1 MPINKNALL
10 RYQILD
16 RCFSDRHNRYEI
28 EDLVDKVNEAL
39 LDMYGK
45 TVSLRQIRAD
55 INYMRDRVSYNA
67 PILACPIEGRK
78 CYYTYEDPSFSI
90 FNNELSVKE
99 VTELRSTID
108 MLSRY
113 RGIPGNIWLEEVI
126 SNLEYRFGIK
136 TNSDNI
142 IVFDQN
148 EQLKGLE
155 FLSSVI
161 DAAVNRK
168 TLMIQY
174 RTYGGK
180 ETSSIIH
187 PYHIRE
193 YNNRWFLFGL
203 EESSHGDYRIANRP
217 LDRIVKISLSEVEF
231 IPNTIEDFSM
241 RFEDI
246 VGVSTPD
253 EPGNLEHVRL
263 KFDENRYPYIVSKPI
278 HHSQTIVDDREH
290 IIQIDVR
297 PNKELKSMIFSFCPQ
312 VEVLSS
318 SCSTNTK
325 RSILTY
331 LFKEMGIPST
341 ILEFEIAPLVD
352 KVTDSEE

>member
-55 INYMRDRVSYNA
+55 ITYMRDRISYNA
-67 PILACPIEGRK
+67 PILACPIEGRR

-136 TNSDNI
+136 TNNENI

-168 TLMIQY
+168 ALLIQY
-174 RTYGGK
+174 RTYRGK

-187 PYHIRE
+187 PYHVRE

-217 LDRIVKISLSEVEF
+217 LDRIVKLSLSEAEF
-231 IPNTIEDFSM
+231 IPNTVEDFST
-241 RFEDI
+241 RFDDI

-253 EPGNLEHVRL
+253 EPGNLEHVKL
-263 KFDENRYPYIVSKPI
+263 KFDEDRYPYIVSKPI
-278 HHSQTIVDDREH
+278 HHSQTIVDEEEH

-297 PNKELKSMIFSFCPQ
+297 PNKELRSMIFSFCPQ
-312 VEVLSS
+312 VEVLSPEWLRLEIKEKIEE
-318 SCSTNTK
+318 NLK
-325 RSILTY
+325 KYLT
-331 LFKEMGIPST
+331 
-341 ILEFEIAPLVD
+341 V
-352 KVTDSEE
+352 

>member
-55 INYMRDRVSYNA
+55 ITYMRDRISYNA
-67 PILACPIEGRK
+67 PILACPIEGRR

-136 TNSDNI
+136 TNNENI

-168 TLMIQY
+168 TLLIQY

-187 PYHIRE
+187 PYHVRE

-217 LDRIVKISLSEVEF
+217 LDRIVKLSLSEAEF
-231 IPNTIEDFSM
+231 IPNTIEDFST
-241 RFEDI
+241 RFDDI

-263 KFDENRYPYIVSKPI
+263 KFDEDRYPYIVSKPI
-278 HHSQTIVDDREH
+278 HHSQTIVDEGEH

-312 VEVLSS
+312 VEVLSPEWLRQEIKEKIEE
-318 SCSTNTK
+318 NLK
-325 RSILTY
+325 KYLT
-331 LFKEMGIPST
+331 
-341 ILEFEIAPLVD
+341 V
-352 KVTDSEE
+352 

>member
-108 MLSRY
+108 MLNRY

-217 LDRIVKISLSEVEF
+217 LDRIVKLSLSEVEF

-297 PNKELKSMIFSFCPQ
+297 PDKELKSMIFSFCPQ

>member
-1 MPINKNALL
+1 
-10 RYQILD
+10 
-16 RCFSDRHNRYEI
+16 
-28 EDLVDKVNEAL
+28 
-39 LDMYGK
+39 
-45 TVSLRQIRAD
+45 
-55 INYMRDRVSYNA
+55 
-67 PILACPIEGRK
+67 
-78 CYYTYEDPSFSI
+78 
-90 FNNELSVKE
+90 
-99 VTELRSTID
+99 
-108 MLSRY
+108 
-113 RGIPGNIWLEEVI
+113 
-126 SNLEYRFGIK
+126 
-136 TNSDNI
+136 
-142 IVFDQN
+142 
-148 EQLKGLE
+148 
-155 FLSSVI
+155 
-161 DAAVNRK
+161 
-168 TLMIQY
+168 
-174 RTYGGK
+174 
-180 ETSSIIH
+180 
-187 PYHIRE
+187 
-193 YNNRWFLFGL
+193 
-203 EESSHGDYRIANRP
+203 
-217 LDRIVKISLSEVEF
+217 
-231 IPNTIEDFSM
+231 M

>member
-55 INYMRDRVSYNA
+55 ITYMRDRISYNA
-67 PILACPIEGRK
+67 PILACPIEGRR

-136 TNSDNI
+136 TNNENI

-168 TLMIQY
+168 ALLIQY
-174 RTYGGK
+174 RTYRGK

-187 PYHIRE
+187 PYHVRE

-217 LDRIVKISLSEVEF
+217 LDRIVKLSLSEAEF
-231 IPNTIEDFSM
+231 IPNTVEDFST
-241 RFEDI
+241 RFDDI

-253 EPGNLEHVRL
+253 EPGNLEHVKL
-263 KFDENRYPYIVSKPI
+263 KFDEDRYPYIVSKPI
-278 HHSQTIVDDREH
+278 HHSQTIVDEEEH

-312 VEVLSS
+312 Q
-318 SCSTNTK
+318 
-325 RSILTY
+325 
-331 LFKEMGIPST
+331 P
-341 ILEFEIAPLVD
+341 
-352 KVTDSEE
+352 

>member
-55 INYMRDRVSYNA
+55 ITYMRDRISYNA
-67 PILACPIEGRK
+67 PILACPIEGRR

-136 TNSDNI
+136 TNNENI

-168 TLMIQY
+168 TLLIQY

-187 PYHIRE
+187 PYHVRE

-203 EESSHGDYRIANRP
+203 EESSHGEYRIANRP
-217 LDRIVKISLSEVEF
+217 LDRIVKLSLSEAEF
-231 IPNTIEDFSM
+231 IPNTIEDFST
-241 RFEDI
+241 RFDDI

-253 EPGNLEHVRL
+253 EPGNLEHVKL
-263 KFDENRYPYIVSKPI
+263 KFDEDRYPYIVSKPI
-278 HHSQTIVDDREH
+278 HHSQKIVDEGEH

-312 VEVLSS
+312 VEVLSPEWLRQEIKEKIEE
-318 SCSTNTK
+318 NLK
-325 RSILTY
+325 KYLT
-331 LFKEMGIPST
+331 
-341 ILEFEIAPLVD
+341 V
-352 KVTDSEE
+352 

>member
-331 LFKEMGIPST
+331 LFKEMGIPLT